1 MLDPKSTSDI
11 LSQIEQIQQKINQNP
26 LNFKINIDSKEF
38 NQLATSLE
46 KIGTS
51 MGKAL
56 NLNTSGLDKVSVT
69 MNTTKAGYEFL
80 EKKVKETTNAQGQLV
95 KEVSRFKQEV
105 DEAGNAQT
113 VLVKR
118 TEETVINYKKLQQA
132 QQKLLDD
139 FNKKNINA
147 VDFEIQQRELEAKQ
161 FSNLLKAQMQK
172 EQDLKIEK
180 QKTAEIQKQI
190 DLYKQRMLGDNGFK
204 GELDIFS
211 EKQKGKY
218 DKGALAKIRADI
230 EALNVS
236 TPDLNNK
243 IKQLGNQFSS
253 LKQQASQSGNV
264 MTRALENA
272 FKFLRFYLVGGTLVG
287 VVRAFK
293 NAVDTVVEL
302 DKSLTELNKVV
313 DLTDEQ
319 LKNITTRAYEVG
331 TAIGRTGKEV
341 IDATSEFAKAGYTL
355 EQSFELSK
363 AALVMQNVAE
373 GINSTEEATSSL
385 IAVLKGYSLES
396 TKAMQIIDILN
407 EVSNTTATNFD
418 DLADGLRRTSGTLSQ
433 TGTSLE
439 QLTGLLVGGFEP
451 LRNIEQ
457 VSSGLIMISQRL
469 RGIGED
475 GEAIDGLMPKLQK
488 DFKEIANIDII
499 DPETNGLRSTYDILQ
514 DMARVFPTLSDKQ
527 RQYLGELAAGN
538 RQVKVLNAILSNW
551 QSVEGAIDSATN
563 SMGSAMKENEKYL
576 NSINGKISQFNSSVQ
591 AMWNNAINSDSIKAI
606 VDIGTAVIKVV
617 DYFGLLNTAII
628 TATISLLLFNKGFR
642 AFYNANIVSI
652 FSNLCEIIQ
661 YKLVTALGM
670 SQTAAI
676 GLASAI
682 NMIAPIA
689 VVAGIMALVS
699 GIKYLAEETKRQQE
713 AIRKLK
719 EEYDGL
725 SSSLEEN
732 ESKQKDVID
741 RIKELYALRNTNTI
755 TDAEKEELIR
765 LQNVNAELERQI
777 KYEKEL
783 KAIKGAELER
793 KTLDLANRK
802 TESIP
807 LSWEYEIKVTVPEK
821 IEYITKEIESY
832 TSQIDKLKKA
842 YDDGEISTDAY
853 NKKLKELEAS
863 RAKQVLSLEELIT
876 KLEEENKNYVGAS
889 EEGNKKKAANEIV
902 IKSAQ
907 ELIIALGK
915 EEGAFKGVSDASR
928 DAGAGLKQQAKSAEE
943 LAKLYDSATDSIS
956 DFSSS
961 AEDLNSIF
969 EDINEGQEISEKQ
982 LLSLIGKYPEFA
994 SQIVQLNNSKE
1005 EAIKLTNLLFEAEKT
1020 RTIEKLKN
1028 DKEELQSELYKLEA
1042 IRSAYIML
1050 TSQGGIIPNDVKEGL
1065 DSYNKAFYQVRALDE
1080 AIKKL
1085 RESTLGD
1092 FKSGSNIG
1100 SKSTPSPI
1108 PYQDISSELIATY
1121 NTQVELDKLQAKS
1134 LERQIKTAEAAK
1146 DYNKAI
1152 ELQNELLKNQEKT
1165 IADIKTANEKI
1176 HESANKMRKD
1186 NAQYDTTG
1194 WFDRFGNATQ
1204 EYLNLIKSFEGK
1216 TDEASK
1222 RQLQNIEKLFSDLQ
1236 KLKKAWND
1244 NADAI
1249 IAMNDAIA
1257 QTKQNINE
1265 TIGAISNTIRS
1276 EVKEYTKGLEQI
1288 MEVEEEAHKNRLDSI
1303 KKDKDAFSSYIDH
1316 QIDELDRLKASQD
1329 YATDVAE
1336 IAQEISKL
1344 QAEKN
1349 KFTLAANSGDL
1360 EATVRVNELAEEIS
1374 KKQKELSKKQ
1384 SDEEYRRRK
1393 QNLQDT
1399 KKNYEEEA
1407 DAKIDAENEKYN
1419 AIKNN
1424 YNKLTRTIET
1434 FTDTSI
1440 SLNTNMVDNMINDYD
1455 NLSKSFTENVRYMAI
1470 AFQQQFIDKL
1480 ASAKTEITELNK
1492 LTGVSTNTSKPSG
1505 SLKHH
1510 STLGDGFEKMSDA
1523 EFAQYVANKKAYED
1537 GKITQAQRDYNEKL
1551 RKKYGIKVDRYS
1563 FRDLIGYYKDGGI
1576 NTQTGIAM
1584 LHGTPSK
1591 PEFILNT
1598 EQMKRLVTNLA
1609 FNVTPPKYN
1618 IPKTGQKS
1626 EIRIDSLITVQGN
1639 VTKDTVPAIKNAGL
1653 DIVNKLKGLGVV
1665 INNG

>member
-1 MLDPKSTSDI
+1 MLDPKSTTDI
-11 LSQIEQIQQKINQNP
+11 LSQIEEIQKKINQTP

-147 VDFEIQQRELEAKQ
+147 IDFEIQQRELEAKQ

-218 DKGALAKIRADI
+218 DKDALAKIRADI

-264 MTRALENA
+264 MTRALDNA
-272 FKFLRFYLVGGTLVG
+272 FKFLRFYLVGGLLVG
-287 VVRAFK
+287 VVRAFRDAT
-293 NAVDTVVEL
+293 NVVVEL
-302 DKSLTELNKVV
+302 DKSLTELNKVI
-313 DLTDEQ
+313 DISKNEMSTFTD
-319 LKNITTRAYEVG
+319 KAYEMG
-331 TAIGRTGKEV
+331 KTIGRTGKEV
-341 IDATSEFAKAGYTL
+341 IDATAEFAKAGYTL

-396 TKAMQIIDILN
+396 TKAMQITDILN

-457 VSSGLIMISQRL
+457 VSSGLVMISQRL

-591 AMWNNAINSDSIKAI
+591 MLFKNTIDSDFIKWV
-606 VDIGTAVIKVV
+606 VDAGTAVIMLV
-617 DYFGLLNTAII
+617 DKIGLLPTVIGAATLAFSLFSKTAFAG
-628 TATISLLLFNKGFR
+628 TMQAAASAVASLAVKMGATIPVATGL
-642 AFYNANIVSI
+642 A
-652 FSNLCEIIQ
+652 
-661 YKLVTALGM
+661 TAL
-670 SQTAAI
+670 AAI
-676 GLASAI
+676 APLAIVAAIYGLA
-682 NMIAPIA
+682 
-689 VVAGIMALVS
+689 
-699 GIKYLAEETKRQQE
+699 
-713 AIRKLK
+713 
-719 EEYDGL
+719 
-725 SSSLEEN
+725 
-732 ESKQKDVID
+732 
-741 RIKELYALRNTNTI
+741 
-755 TDAEKEELIR
+755 
-765 LQNVNAELERQI
+765 
-777 KYEKEL
+777 
-783 KAIKGAELER
+783 
-793 KTLDLANRK
+793 
-802 TESIP
+802 
-807 LSWEYEIKVTVPEK
+807 
-821 IEYITKEIESY
+821 
-832 TSQIDKLKKA
+832 KA
-842 YDDGEISTDAY
+842 YDALNVSMSEYQEQVNNSYNKSQSNIEQIKQLKSEYESLASKTELTREEKLKLVDIEHKLNTKFADTNESIDLQNDSLETNIQKIDELTKKEAERFTLLNERAYKASKELLDSQYVFSVSGQAGMVFDSIEDAIEHFENVLKDSTDKGNLVY
-853 NKKLKELEAS
+853 NERKKVLENLYKEYDAAIDIVSKYEGYQTL
-863 RAKQVLSLEELIT
+863 LSNTVDETTQALDDQKRGLREQSKSIEELT
-876 KLEEENKNYVGAS
+876 K
-889 EEGNKKKAANEIV
+889 I
-902 IKSAQ
+902 
-907 ELIIALGK
+907 
-915 EEGAFKGVSDASR
+915 
-928 DAGAGLKQQAKSAEE
+928 
-943 LAKLYDSATDSIS
+943 YDSATDSLD

-961 AEDLNSIF
+961 AKDLSSIF
-969 EDINEGQEISEKQ
+969 EDISNGEKLSAEQ
-982 LLSLIGKYPEFA
+982 LINLITKYPQLTA
-994 SQIVQLNNSKE
+994 QIISINNSKE
-1005 EAIKLTNLLFEAEKT
+1005 EGIKITQALWD
-1020 RTIEKLKN
+1020 IEKQKTIDKLEN
-1028 DKEELQSELYKLEA
+1028 DKKELESERDKLSSIKRAYEA
-1042 IRSAYIML
+1042 LSKVMGIVPKEIQDGLSAYDDI
-1050 TSQGGIIPNDVKEGL
+1050 SNRISGIG
-1065 DSYNKAFYQVRALDE
+1065 A
-1080 AIKKL
+1080 AINELEK
-1085 RESTLGD
+1085 STLGNY
-1092 FKSGSNIG
+1092 K
-1100 SKSTPSPI
+1100 SKSNSSKKSYTPFTEQAALKELLDADRITLQEYYNRLLALEKVQYSD
-1108 PYQDISSELIATY
+1108 YADKSAKQLEEMLRSKNEDVAKKTEAYLSLSTERKKVKTQLDTASFETSVSLLSNALSELKDSFG
-1121 NTQVELDKLQAKS
+1121 ELSETDYDEKLANINQQTDIQQR
-1134 LERQIKTAEAAK
+1134 LIKIYKDEMARLMQEFTAGNITLS
-1146 DYNKAI
+1146 DYNSR
-1152 ELQNELLKNQEKT
+1152 LNEL
-1165 IADIKTANEKI
+1165 
-1176 HESANKMRKD
+1176 ESSAK
-1186 NAQYDTTG
+1186 
-1194 WFDRFGNATQ
+1194 
-1204 EYLNLIKSFEGK
+1204 
-1216 TDEASK
+1216 EASK
-1222 RQLQNIEKLFSDLQ
+1222 SIGELSISIPDILRSQVKGYKNQIDELM
-1236 KLKKAWND
+1236 
-1244 NADAI
+1244 DA
-1249 IAMNDAIA
+1249 
-1257 QTKQNINE
+1257 
-1265 TIGAISNTIRS
+1265 
-1276 EVKEYTKGLEQI
+1276 
-1288 MEVEEEAHKNRLDSI
+1288 EEEAHKQRLDNI
-1303 KKDKDAFSSYIDH
+1303 KKEKETFTDYIDH

-1336 IAQEISKL
+1336 ITQAISKL

-1360 EATVRVNELAEEIS
+1360 EAIVRVNELAEEIS

-1393 QNLQDT
+1393 QNLQDI

-1440 SLNTNMVDNMINDYD
+1440 SLNTNMIDNMINDYD

-1480 ASAKTEITELNK
+1480 TRAKTEITELNK

-1510 STLGDGFEKMSDA
+1510 STLGEGFEKMSDA
-1523 EFAQYVANKKAYED
+1523 EFAQYVANKKAWEE

-1563 FRDLIGYYKDGGI
+1563 YRDLVGYYKDGGI

-1609 FNVTPPKYN
+1609 FNVAPPKYN

>member
-1 MLDPKSTSDI
+1 MNDNSLSLLIKAMLDSKSTSDI
-11 LSQIEQIQQKINQNP
+11 LTQIEQIQQKINQNP
-26 LNFKINIDSKEF
+26 LNFKINIDSKQF
-38 NQLATSLE
+38 NELSANLQ

-56 NLNTSGLDKVSVT
+56 NVNTSGLDKVSVT
-69 MNTTKAGYEFL
+69 MNTTTAGYEFM

-95 KEVSRFKQEV
+95 KEVSKFKQEV

-113 VLVKR
+113 VLTKR
-118 TEETVINYKKLQQA
+118 TEETTINYKKQREEAEKLRRA

-139 FNKKNINA
+139 FNKKNING
-147 VDFEIQQRELEAKQ
+147 VDYLIKQRELEGQQ
-161 FSNLLKAQMQK
+161 FSIQLKAQMLQ
-172 EQDLKIEK
+172 EQELLKEK

-190 DLYKQRMLGDNGFK
+190 DLYKQRMLGGNGFA

-211 EKQKGKY
+211 TKQKGKF
-218 DKGALAKIRADI
+218 DEKALSKIRNDI
-230 EALNVS
+230 EALNIS

-243 IKQLGNQFSS
+243 IKQTSIEFSS

-264 MTRALENA
+264 MTRALDNA
-272 FKFLRFYLVGGTLVG
+272 FKFLRFYLVGGLLVG
-287 VVRAFK
+287 VVGAFRDAI
-293 NAVDTVVEL
+293 NVVVEL
-302 DKSLTELNKVV
+302 DASLTELNKVI
-313 DLTDEQ
+313 DISKNEMSTFTDE
-319 LKNITTRAYEVG
+319 AYEMG
-331 TAIGRTGKEV
+331 KTIGRTGKEV
-341 IDATSEFAKAGYTL
+341 IDATAEFAKAGYTL

-385 IAVLKGYSLES
+385 IAILKGYSLES
-396 TKAMQIIDILN
+396 TKAMQITDILN

-499 DPETNGLRSTYDILQ
+499 DPKTNGLRSTYDILQ

-576 NSINGKISQFNSSVQ
+576 NSINGKMQQFTSSVQ
-591 AMWNNAINSDSIKAI
+591 SMWNNTIDSDFIKW
-606 VDIGTAVIKVV
+606 VV
-617 DYFGLLNTAII
+617 DAGTAII
-628 TATISLLLFNKGFR
+628 TLVDKIGLLPVAIGAATLAFSLFSKTAFAGTMQAVASAVASLAVKMGATIPVATGLATALAAIAPL
-642 AFYNANIVSI
+642 AI
-652 FSNLCEIIQ
+652 
-661 YKLVTALGM
+661 VTA
-670 SQTAAI
+670 I
-676 GLASAI
+676 YGL
-682 NMIAPIA
+682 
-689 VVAGIMALVS
+689 V
-699 GIKYLAEETKRQQE
+699 
-713 AIRKLK
+713 
-719 EEYDGL
+719 
-725 SSSLEEN
+725 
-732 ESKQKDVID
+732 
-741 RIKELYALRNTNTI
+741 
-755 TDAEKEELIR
+755 
-765 LQNVNAELERQI
+765 
-777 KYEKEL
+777 
-783 KAIKGAELER
+783 
-793 KTLDLANRK
+793 
-802 TESIP
+802 
-807 LSWEYEIKVTVPEK
+807 
-821 IEYITKEIESY
+821 
-832 TSQIDKLKKA
+832 KA
-842 YDDGEISTDAY
+842 YDALNVSMQEYQEQVNNSYNTTQSNLNQIKQLKSEYESLASKTELTREEKLKLVDIEHELNTKFADTNESIDLQNDSLETNIQKIDELTKKEAERFTLLNERAYKASKELLDSQYVFSVGGQAGMVFDSIEDAIEHFENVLKDSTDKGNLVY
-853 NKKLKELEAS
+853 NERKRVLENLYKEYDA
-863 RAKQVLSLEELIT
+863 AKDIVSKYEGYQTLLSNTVDETTKVLEEQ
-876 KLEEENKNYVGAS
+876 S
-889 EEGNKKKAANEIV
+889 
-902 IKSAQ
+902 
-907 ELIIALGK
+907 
-915 EEGAFKGVSDASR
+915 
-928 DAGAGLKQQAKSAEE
+928 AGLKQQAKSAEE

-1005 EAIKLTNLLFEAEKT
+1005 DAIKLTNLLFEAEKT

-1092 FKSGSNIG
+1092 FKSGSNTG

-1222 RQLQNIEKLFSDLQ
+1222 RQLQNIERLFSDLQ

-1249 IAMNDAIA
+1249 ISMNDSIA
-1257 QTKQNINE
+1257 QTKENIVKLE
-1265 TIGAISNTIRS
+1265 ESRFDAIQS
-1276 EVKEYTKGLEQI
+1276 VQKKM
-1288 MEVEEEAHKNRLDSI
+1288 MELR
-1303 KKDKDAFSSYIDH
+1303 KKDYGDQIKAEDERHKQAIKNID
-1316 QIDELDRLKASQD
+1316 D
-1329 YATDVAE
+1329 
-1336 IAQEISKL
+1336 EISKL
-1344 QAEKN
+1344 EERYATEDYLRDLQKQDKAIVEKQAEIN
-1349 KFTLAANSGDL
+1349 ALALDTSVEGMARKAVL
-1360 EATVRVNELAEEIS
+1360 
-1374 KKQKELSKKQ
+1374 QKELDDLLSKK
-1384 SDEEYRRRK
+1384 SDDVEKHRR
-1393 QNLQDT
+1393 DEA
-1399 KKNYEEEA
+1399 KKTLEK
-1407 DAKIDAENEKYN
+1407 AKDAENEKYN
-1419 AIKNN
+1419 YTKKKLEDLTTETSLFNQTQIELAESTVDELIKT
-1424 YNKLTRTIET
+1424 YGKFFDMFEGGLGRIGSKLKNE
-1434 FTDTSI
+1434 FTTSLAQASSYVKQSSTTTSTSSSSTTKDVKGEYI
-1440 SLNTNMVDNMINDYD
+1440 DKIIALKEKYMA
-1455 NLSKSFTENVRYMAI
+1455 SKSGEERLKLHEEANEIRKLLPADVATATDVMNAEELKKYKELLKKQGRVYKEGGLVDFSSIIQVDGSKTHPEYILKSVDFKNLLKTVDIMKTIIPRINQFKVPTINNSNVNPSIQSTINVYSVPNENVDGLVKRIRYEVWNDL
-1470 AFQQQFIDKL
+1470 DKRL
-1480 ASAKTEITELNK
+1480 A
-1492 LTGVSTNTSKPSG
+1492 
-1505 SLKHH
+1505 
-1510 STLGDGFEKMSDA
+1510 M
-1523 EFAQYVANKKAYED
+1523 Q
-1537 GKITQAQRDYNEKL
+1537 
-1551 RKKYGIKVDRYS
+1551 GIK
-1563 FRDLIGYYKDGGI
+1563 
-1576 NTQTGIAM
+1576 
-1584 LHGTPSK
+1584 
-1591 PEFILNT
+1591 
-1598 EQMKRLVTNLA
+1598 
-1609 FNVTPPKYN
+1609 
-1618 IPKTGQKS
+1618 
-1626 EIRIDSLITVQGN
+1626 
-1639 VTKDTVPAIKNAGL
+1639 
-1653 DIVNKLKGLGVV
+1653 
-1665 INNG
+1665 